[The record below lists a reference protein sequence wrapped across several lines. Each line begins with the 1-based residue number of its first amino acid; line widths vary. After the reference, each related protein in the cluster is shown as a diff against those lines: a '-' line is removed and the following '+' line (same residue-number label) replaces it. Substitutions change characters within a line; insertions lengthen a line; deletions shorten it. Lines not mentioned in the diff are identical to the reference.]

1 MTVVWIGAGNLATR
15 IALAMRAVGITILQV
30 YSHTEAHAVALA
42 EQLDCAWTTD
52 LAAVRSDADYYFFAL
67 KDTALPEVVAQLK
80 SNEGTWVHTAGSM
93 PMALFAGHAK
103 HYGVCYPLQTFS
115 KTRAVDVSKVPF
127 FIERSDAE
135 TEERLCQLAERL
147 STSVQRLSSEKRKS
161 LHLAAVFTCNFVNH
175 LYVLGG
181 ELLAKEG
188 IDARLLLPLIDETA
202 AKVHDMSP
210 LEAQTGPAV
219 RYDENV
225 IQKQLAQLEADSTK
239 WEIYALMSQSI
250 HQHSKS

>member
-1 MTVVWIGAGNLATR
+1 MTVVWVGAGNLATR
-15 IALAMRAVGITILQV
+15 IALAMRAAGITILQV
-30 YSHTEAHAVALA
+30 YSHTASHAAALA
-42 EQLDCAWTTD
+42 KQLDCGWTSD
-52 LAAVRSDADYYFFAL
+52 LAAVRPDADYYFFAL
-67 KDTALPEVVAQLK
+67 KDTALPEVVAQLSPNK
-80 SNEGTWVHTAGSM
+80 GIWVHTAGSM
-93 PMALFAGHAK
+93 PMGLFAGHAER
-103 HYGVCYPLQTFS
+103 YGVCYPLQTFS

-127 FIERSDAE
+127 FIEGSDAE
-135 TEERLCQLAERL
+135 TEERLCALAGQL
-147 STSVQRLSSEKRKS
+147 SKSVQRLSSEKRKS

-210 LEAQTGPAV
+210 LAAQTGPAV

-225 IQKQLAQLEADSTK
+225 IQKQLAQLEADPTK
-239 WEIYALMSQSI
+239 REIYALMSQSI

>member
-1 MTVVWIGAGNLATR
+1 MTVVWLGAGNLATR

-93 PMALFAGHAK
+93 PMALFSGYAK

-115 KTRAVDVSKVPF
+115 KTRTVDVSKVPF
-127 FIERSDAE
+127 FIEGSDAE
-135 TEERLCQLAERL
+135 TEERLCVLAGQL
-147 STSVQRLSSEKRKS
+147 STSVQRLPSAKRKS

-210 LEAQTGPAV
+210 LAAQTGPAV

-225 IQKQLAQLEADSTK
+225 IHKQLAQLKEDLTK
-239 WEIYALMSQSI
+239 KAIYTLMSQSI

>member
-42 EQLDCAWTTD
+42 QLLDCAWTSD
-52 LAAVRSDADYYFFAL
+52 VSAVRPDADYYFFAL
-67 KDTALPEVVAQLK
+67 KDTALPEVVAQL
-80 SNEGTWVHTAGSM
+80 SPNEGTWVHTAGSM

-103 HYGVCYPLQTFS
+103 RYGVCYPLQTFS
-115 KTRAVDVSKVPF
+115 KTRTVDVSKVPF
-127 FIERSDAE
+127 FIEGSDAE
-135 TEERLCQLAERL
+135 TEERLCVLAGQL
-147 STSVQRLSSEKRKS
+147 STSVQRLPSAKRKS
-161 LHLAAVFTCNFVNH
+161 LHLAAVFACNFVNH

-181 ELLAKEG
+181 ELLEKEG

-210 LEAQTGPAV
+210 LAAQTGPAV

-225 IQKQLAQLEADSTK
+225 IQKQLAQLEADPTK
-239 WEIYALMSQSI
+239 REIYALMSQSI

>member
-1 MTVVWIGAGNLATR
+1 M
-15 IALAMRAVGITILQV
+15 
-30 YSHTEAHAVALA
+30 
-42 EQLDCAWTTD
+42 
-52 LAAVRSDADYYFFAL
+52 
-67 KDTALPEVVAQLK
+67 AQLK

-127 FIERSDAE
+127 FIEGSDAE

-210 LEAQTGPAV
+210 LAAQTGPAV

>member
-15 IALAMRAVGITILQV
+15 VALAMRAAGITILQV
-30 YSHTEAHAVALA
+30 YSHTKAHAAALA
-42 EQLDCAWTTD
+42 EQLDCGWTSD

-67 KDTALPEVVAQLK
+67 KDTALPEVVAQLSPNK
-80 SNEGTWVHTAGSM
+80 GTWVHTAGSM
-93 PMALFAGHAK
+93 PMGLFSGHAER
-103 HYGVCYPLQTFS
+103 YGVCYPLQTFS
-115 KTRAVDVSKVPF
+115 KTRTVDVSKVPF
-127 FIERSDAE
+127 FIEGSDAE
-135 TEERLCQLAERL
+135 TEERLCALAGQLTE
-147 STSVQRLSSEKRKS
+147 SVQRLSSEKRKS

-181 ELLAKEG
+181 ELLEKEG

-202 AKVHDMSP
+202 AKVHDMPP
-210 LEAQTGPAV
+210 LAAQTGPAV

-225 IQKQLAQLEADSTK
+225 IQKQLAQLEADPTK
-239 WEIYALMSQSI
+239 REIYALMSQSI